1 MSESFN
7 FKRFVS
13 IFEWSSTKD
22 NLLLRIFFLI
32 FFVIQQGWLKSKS
45 DLNSI
50 DFSNLYITSFLLVLN
65 VSVYHRIIKRGI
77 DYFLLLPATVFEKFS
92 YAFTTV
98 FIGSFAFSFVM
109 FTLTE
114 MSSRLFFSVSHQWLA
129 FDSSFAIWMVFTTS
143 ILFFIQFLFLK
154 KLKSMALVVVFSII
168 IVSASIFI
176 DNYLIAHF
184 AQYTSIRLV
193 LYALL
198 SIGFIGAAYLQ
209 FVKCEAT
216 FQTKTSV
223 LK

>member
-1 MSESFN
+1 MNESFS

-114 MSSRLFFSVSHQWLA
+114 MSSRLFFSVSHQWFAL
-129 FDSSFAIWMVFTTS
+129 DLSFAIWIVFTTS
-143 ILFFIQFLFLK
+143 ILFFIQFLLIE
-154 KLKSMALVVVFSII
+154 KLKSMALIIVVYVI
-168 IVSASIFI
+168 IVSANIFI
-176 DNYLIAHF
+176 DNYFIEHF
-184 AQYTSIRLV
+184 AQYTSIRLA
-193 LYALL
+193 LYSLL
-198 SIGFIGAAYLQ
+198 SGAFIGAAYLQ

>member
-77 DYFLLLPATVFEKFS
+77 NYFLLLPATVFEKFS
-92 YAFTTV
+92 YAFSTV

-114 MSSRLFFSVSHQWLA
+114 MSSRLFFSVSHQWFAL
-129 FDSSFAIWMVFTTS
+129 DLSFAIWIVFTTS
-143 ILFFIQFLFLK
+143 ILFFIQFLLIK
-154 KLKSMALVVVFSII
+154 KLKSMALIIVVYVI
-168 IVSASIFI
+168 IVSANIFI
-176 DNYLIAHF
+176 DNYFIEHF
-184 AQYTSIRLV
+184 AQYTSIRLA

-198 SIGFIGAAYLQ
+198 SVAFVGVAYFQ

>member
-92 YAFTTV
+92 YAFSTV

-114 MSSRLFFSVSHQWLA
+114 MSSRLFFSVSHQWFAL
-129 FDSSFAIWMVFTTS
+129 DLSFAIWIVFTTS
-143 ILFFIQFLFLK
+143 ILFFIQFLLIK
-154 KLKSMALVVVFSII
+154 KLKSMALIIVVYVI
-168 IVSASIFI
+168 IVSANIFI
-176 DNYLIAHF
+176 DNYFIEHF
-184 AQYTSIRLV
+184 AQYTSIRLA

-198 SIGFIGAAYLQ
+198 SVAFVGVAYFQ